1 LYCREGRVPD
11 EEYIT
16 VAQAARLSGLS
27 TGHLAHL
34 LRSGTI
40 PGIKPGHD
48 WLVKPS
54 AMMTYLK
61 EERKPGPRPRQRT
74 D

>member
-1 LYCREGRVPD
+1 LPD

-16 VAQAARLSGLS
+16 VAQASKLSGLS
-27 TGHLAHL
+27 TRQIASL
-34 LRSGTI
+34 LKRGVI

-54 AMMTYLK
+54 AVMGYLRLK
-61 EERKPGPRPRQRT
+61 RAPGRPRINT
-74 D
+74 ESLDK

>member
-1 LYCREGRVPD
+1 MPD

-27 TGHLAHL
+27 AGHLSRL
-34 LRSGTI
+34 LKQGKI
-40 PGIKPGHD
+40 PGVRPGHD

-54 AMMTYLK
+54 AVMEYLR
-61 EERKPGPRPRQRT
+61 EGRRPGRKPRT
-74 D
+74 QDEQSLTNR